1 MAWTLRLLCLSLGLA
16 LVAGCAPAA
25 GPAPRAPTAAPA
37 AQTAQTTASAP
48 VTVRIATQKVAT
60 DVATFVAL
68 ERGYFRQE
76 GIDAELVVFG
86 NASEMIPALATDQ
99 VDASSVAAN
108 PAMWNAVARG
118 IPIKVV
124 LDKGTYR
131 PGHHDQSLVVRKG
144 LYDAGRGRRLE
155 DLRELSIA
163 ITPPG
168 QGTSTACALSAALQR
183 VGMSLADLNI
193 QPITFPDMV
202 GALANGAV
210 DTAMLTEPFMT
221 RALRQGTIVRVMGLD
236 EMYPNFTISTMAY
249 SAGLYGNRPAAKG
262 FARAYIRGARDFN
275 AAVQGQTG
283 EADRA
288 QIDEIIA
295 RQTGIDVSTVHDMAP
310 PGFNPNGRPN
320 VDSMLYCYQF
330 FRDQGLVPQPVS
342 DSAMAALWGTELL
355 DEVLAEIGRQP
366 ES

>member
-1 MAWTLRLLCLSLGLA
+1 MGTLRA
-16 LVAGCAPAA
+16 TAFHIAGFA
-25 GPAPRAPTAAPA
+25 
-37 AQTAQTTASAP
+37 
-48 VTVRIATQKVAT
+48 AT
-60 DVATFVAL
+60 DET
-68 ERGYFRQE
+68 
-76 GIDAELVVFG
+76 
-86 NASEMIPALATDQ
+86 STW
-99 VDASSVAAN
+99 SVARA
-108 PAMWNAVARG
+108 G
-118 IPIKVV
+118 IISDALPKTTSSASMPSSRKYPRSWAIKVV

-275 AAVQGQTG
+275 AAVQSQGG
-283 EADRA
+283 SERA
-288 QIDEIIA
+288 QVDEILG
-295 RQTGIDVSTVHDMAP
+295 RHTGIDASILREMAP
-310 PGFNPNGRPN
+310 PGLNPNGRPN

-342 DSAMAALWGTELL
+342 DSALAALWGTELL